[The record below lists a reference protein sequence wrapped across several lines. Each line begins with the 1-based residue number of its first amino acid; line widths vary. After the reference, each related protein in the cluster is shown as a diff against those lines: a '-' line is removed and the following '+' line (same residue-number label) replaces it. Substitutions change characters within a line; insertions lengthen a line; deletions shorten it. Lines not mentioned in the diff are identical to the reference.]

1 MRISALTLFALVAC
15 TALTA
20 RAEDA
25 AAPPAPPAANAEQ
38 PTASTPAKS
47 PSDSA
52 PTPAAESK
60 TDKQLSTETKTA
72 VPPRSNS
79 GRFGFERTDDGFL
92 RFDYETGQVAFCN
105 ARPDGWGCQ
114 PVPENRAAMERELE
128 QLRAEV
134 ADLKNQLKAMM
145 EPPRPVPPETVPPSK
160 TPKAS
165 PPDTDRT
172 GDTTF
177 SIPGREHITRAA
189 AAVHE
194 AWQHFVDL
202 VSGLTNDI
210 RRKTGA

>member
-1 MRISALTLFALVAC
+1 MRISALTVIALVSCA
-15 TALTA
+15 ALAA

-25 AAPPAPPAANAEQ
+25 GAPAAPAAANAEQ
-38 PTASTPAKS
+38 PGSSAEPKSASEP
-47 PSDSA
+47 A

-60 TDKQLSTETKTA
+60 GDKQLSTESKA
-72 VPPRSNS
+72 AIQNRANS

-92 RFDYETGQVAFCN
+92 RFDYKTGQVAFCN

-114 PVPENRAAMERELE
+114 PVPENRAALERELE

-134 ADLKNQLKAMM
+134 ADLKNQLQALR
-145 EPPRPVPPETVPPSK
+145 EPARPVPPETVPPSK
-160 TPKAS
+160 MPKAS

-177 SIPGREHITRAA
+177 SIPGREHISRAA
-189 AAVHE
+189 TAVQE

-202 VSGLTNDI
+202 VVGLTNDI
-210 RRKTGA
+210 RRKTGV